1 MNPALE
7 RITDASLRALDQSLM
22 RQQVAAQN
30 IARADEPGFMALR
43 VSSTDATEAP
53 KAEPSDSPVRMDQEV
68 AEMVSASL
76 EYQLLADALS
86 RHLGLARLAI
96 STRS

>member
-1 MNPALE
+1 MNQALE
-7 RITDASLRALDQSLM
+7 RIADAALRALDHSLM
-22 RQQVAAQN
+22 RHQIAAQN
-30 IARADEPGFMALR
+30 IARADEPGFLALR
-43 VSSTDATEAP
+43 VSDRDASGATSARP
-53 KAEPSDSPVRMDQEV
+53 GTTAVRLDHEV

-76 EYQLLADALS
+76 EYQLMADALS